1 MKFQVLIKIA
11 REQLHT
17 IRDHPSPHPP
27 SDSPAFLSFDPLG
40 ARCLNT
46 SIPLRALEMRSIT
59 QTWDAMDALFDGWGE
74 LDVLSTTLN
83 LSTWAIAGNLWLW
96 LPKPRTFP
104 YIRSSTQS
112 IFFDGVHVLNKYPPV
127 WVADRF
133 FMETMGL
140 TYSMISRVIVDGWPS
155 FNSPPCAD
163 LERHLMQV
171 LITYIR
177 GLWYNPPRRRR
188 SLMKSLLDWHMLY
201 DSLIN
206 IVSRL
211 NIIDNRETKIIK
223 QIPNAALIWRLS
235 ITKSPLHTG
244 ILLRSS
250 KRISPV

>member
-83 LSTWAIAGNLWLW
+83 LSTWAARIQHLCTSFVSDNCCRSLETFGCGYLNLEHFRISDHPPSYVASVQLW
-96 LPKPRTFP
+96 CTLES
-104 YIRSSTQS
+104 IHCVQS

-171 LITYIR
+171 CFF
-177 GLWYNPPRRRR
+177 
-188 SLMKSLLDWHMLY
+188 
-201 DSLIN
+201 
-206 IVSRL
+206 
-211 NIIDNRETKIIK
+211 
-223 QIPNAALIWRLS
+223 
-235 ITKSPLHTG
+235 
-244 ILLRSS
+244 LRW
-250 KRISPV
+250 RISTN